1 MLDGAHN
8 DASAARLAETLRAV
22 FPERRW
28 GLVFGVSADKD
39 AAAILRPLRP
49 LVGEVWLTRSRHPRA
64 ADPAALVAPAT
75 ALGLSVRLR
84 ATVAEAFEEALASGG
99 PVLVAGSLFV
109 VAEARE
115 AWAARGGMPM
125 PEVDPLPLR
134 VGGR

>member
-1 MLDGAHN
+1 M
-8 DASAARLAETLRAV
+8 EV
-22 FPERRW
+22 FPGRRW

-39 AAAILRPLRP
+39 AAAILQPLRP

-64 ADPAALVAPAT
+64 VDPAALVAAAA
-75 ALGLSVRLR
+75 ALGLPARVR
-84 ATVAEAFEEALASGG
+84 ATVATAVEEALASGG
-99 PVLVAGSLFV
+99 PVLVTGSLFV